1 MIKKLFLFLLIPFIL
16 FVGSCASTKTAL
28 NDQNDD
34 VYYSVAKA
42 KEIVPQTIVQNED
55 KRVND
60 YITDENLYGDSRDD
74 YGYYNDYSSRFN
86 RFGTFAPSLGYYNSY
101 YGYNY
106 DPFYSNMYFP
116 NSYFGGT
123 AFNLGFGFNN
133 FNYNPWR
140 TFGYNYG
147 FGSNIWN
154 PYANYNSFAYGY
166 GNGYY
171 GGSHAG
177 IYSSPAFNAPN
188 YRSRPSRTS
197 DNLGIYS
204 GSVNGNPNSIGAGS
218 PNNNTIQRSR
228 AERYGVQTQP
238 NAGATQNS
246 GTRTQQ
252 VTRPERVNQAPPQR
266 AAQPERIYTAPPQRQ
281 DTGSGSGSR
290 SNPAPSNN
298 TGGSSTSRPSRGN

>member
-1 MIKKLFLFLLIPFIL
+1 MIKKLLLTLSIPCIL
-16 FVGSCASTKTAL
+16 LLGSCVSTKTAQVS
-28 NDQNDD
+28 DQNDD
-34 VYYSVAKA
+34 VYYSLAKA
-42 KEIVPQTIVQNED
+42 KEIIPQTIVQNED
-55 KRVND
+55 RRVND
-60 YITDENLYGDSRDD
+60 YVTDENLYGDIRDD
-74 YGYYNDYSSRFN
+74 YGYYNDYASRFN
-86 RFGTFAPSLGYYNSY
+86 RFGTFAPALGYYNSF

-106 DPFYSNMYFP
+106 DPFFSNMYFP
-116 NSYFGGT
+116 NSYFGGS
-123 AFNLGFGFNN
+123 AFNLGFGFNT

-154 PYANYNSFAYGY
+154 PYANYNSFNY

-171 GGSHAG
+171 GGTYAG

-197 DNLGIYS
+197 DNLGIYR
-204 GSVNGNPNSIGAGS
+204 GAVNGNPNSIGSGS
-218 PNNNTIQRSR
+218 TNNNAIQRSR

-252 VTRPERVNQAPPQR
+252 VNRPERVNQAPPQR
-266 AAQPERIYTAPPQRQ
+266 AAQPERTNTAPPRQ
-281 DTGSGSGSR
+281 DSGSR

-298 TGGSSTSRPSRGN
+298 SGGGSSSRPSRGN